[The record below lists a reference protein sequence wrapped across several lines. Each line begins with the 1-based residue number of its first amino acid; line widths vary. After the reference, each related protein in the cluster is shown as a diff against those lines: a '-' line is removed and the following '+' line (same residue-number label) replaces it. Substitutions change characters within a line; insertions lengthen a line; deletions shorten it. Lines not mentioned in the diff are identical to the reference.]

1 MPKQLEA
8 QYSGAARSWHRAL
21 VVPPSPGE
29 CVGRLQ
35 LHSCLARGKE
45 RREMSRWIYLEPD
58 FPPTAS
64 EGASGRAR
72 SQLREGEVGE
82 GDPGTRGAGG

>member
-1 MPKQLEA
+1 M
-8 QYSGAARSWHRAL
+8 
-21 VVPPSPGE
+21 PGE

-35 LHSCLARGKE
+35 LHSCLAQGKE

-72 SQLREGEVGE
+72 SQAREMEVGE
-82 GDPGTRGAGG
+82 GDSGTREGCIVSDGLAGCPNAIHVSIFPL